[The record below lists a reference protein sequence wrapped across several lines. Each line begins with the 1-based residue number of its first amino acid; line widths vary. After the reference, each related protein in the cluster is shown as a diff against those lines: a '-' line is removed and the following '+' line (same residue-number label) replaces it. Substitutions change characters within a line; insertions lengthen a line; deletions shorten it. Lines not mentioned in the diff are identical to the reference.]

1 MIVKIDSK
9 RMVALLGALGLAG
22 LASSLPAEA
31 ATVVQASPGQL
42 FWTAQFLGSSSGNTP
57 TTPSGNFGND
67 YVLSVPGQ
75 YSFID
80 SFSSPQSS
88 VLTVAAPSTV
98 GSYAFQDTY
107 KFSVSQAASGDVLTV
122 SLNLGTVASTFDI
135 SNLQFR
141 LYEVTSNV
149 VQPGLG
155 IPPGSTVKKGWM
167 GTSGPS
173 TGTAIQAN
181 FSGLQAGT
189 YFLDVAGTADG
200 SGGGSYVGQ
209 LNLAPVPLP
218 AAFPLLLSGLGLF
231 GALRQRAAPGRIRSP
246 TFI

>member
-1 MIVKIDSK
+1 LIIKIDAK
-9 RMVALLGALGLAG
+9 RTVALLGALGLAG
-22 LASSLPAEA
+22 LASSLPAGA

-42 FWTAQFLGSSSGNTP
+42 FWTTQFVGSSSGNTQ
-57 TTPSGNFGND
+57 TAPSGNFGND
-67 YVLSVPGQ
+67 YMLSVPGQ
-75 YSFID
+75 YSFLD
-80 SFSSPQSS
+80 SFSSPQSN

-107 KFSVSQAASGDVLTV
+107 KFSVSQAASGDILTV
-122 SLNLGTVASTFDI
+122 SLNLGTVSPTFDI

-141 LYEVTSNV
+141 LYEVASNA

-155 IPPGSTVKKGWM
+155 IPSGSTLIKGWM

-173 TGTAIQAN
+173 NGTAIQAN
-181 FSGLQAGT
+181 FSGIQAGT

-200 SGGGSYVGQ
+200 SLGGTYVGQ

-218 AAFPLLLSGLGLF
+218 AAAWLLLSGLSGF
-231 GALRQRAAPGRIRSP
+231 AAFRRKRAV
-246 TFI
+246 

>member
-1 MIVKIDSK
+1 MKIKIDAK
-9 RMVALLGALGLAG
+9 RMVGLLGVVGLAG
-22 LASSLPAEA
+22 LASSLPAGA
-31 ATVVQASPGQL
+31 ATVVLPSPGQL
-42 FWTAQFLGSSSGNTP
+42 FWTAQFLGSSSGNTQ

-67 YVLSVPGQ
+67 YMLSVPGQ

-80 SFSSPQSS
+80 SFSSPQSN
-88 VLTVAAPSTV
+88 VLTGVAPSAV

-107 KFSVSQAASGDVLTV
+107 KFSVNQAASGDVLTV
-122 SLNLGTVASTFDI
+122 SLNLGSALPTFDI

-141 LYEVTSNV
+141 LYEVSSNS

-155 IPPGSTVKKGWM
+155 IPPGSTPITAWM

-173 TGTAIQAN
+173 NGTSIQAN
-181 FSGLQAGT
+181 FSGIQAGT

-200 SGGGSYVGQ
+200 SAGGTYVGQ

-218 AAFPLLLSGLGLF
+218 AALPLLLSGLGLF
-231 GALRQRAAPGRIRSP
+231 GALRRRAALAA
-246 TFI
+246 